1 MHRFSTRFRA
11 DFHFLEPV
19 NDQPYWRMS
28 FERQKVKVN
37 ETSRGLSF
45 DCAYLFQDASRSIT
59 RETRQASAILLKF
72 VNDEIR
78 RLFQIE
84 LWRKIGWMVCNVFVP
99 ELVPKTRI
107 YIYQNK
113 YTANREYD
121 IYSSTIWS
129 TSRNY
134 PREIK
139 RPIVYLPWQYL
150 HATNNRF
157 SKAWWGGR
165 VERHHQRSELV
176 ALWRVSKERKT
187 RGRQFCRAR
196 TQLRITRRNVARNR
210 AELVP
215 RPASSPTNFN
225 RGAASLF
232 AGS

>member
-1 MHRFSTRFRA
+1 MA
-11 DFHFLEPV
+11 KDWL
-19 NDQPYWRMS
+19 N
-28 FERQKVKVN
+28 
-37 ETSRGLSF
+37 GLHSM
-45 DCAYLFQDASRSIT
+45 YLFQNWSPKHVYTYIKINT
-59 RETRQASAILLKF
+59 LL
-72 VNDEIR
+72 
-78 RLFQIE
+78 IE
-84 LWRKIGWMVCNVFVP
+84 N
-99 ELVPKTRI
+99 
-107 YIYQNK
+107 
-113 YTANREYD
+113 

-139 RPIVYLPWQYL
+139 KPIVYLPWQYL

-157 SKAWWGGR
+157 SNAWWGGR

-187 RGRQFCRAR
+187 RGRQFRRAR

>member
-1 MHRFSTRFRA
+1 MA
-11 DFHFLEPV
+11 KDWL
-19 NDQPYWRMS
+19 N
-28 FERQKVKVN
+28 
-37 ETSRGLSF
+37 GLH
-45 DCAYLFQDASRSIT
+45 AMYLFQNWSPKHVYTYIKINT
-59 RETRQASAILLKF
+59 LL
-72 VNDEIR
+72 
-78 RLFQIE
+78 IE
-84 LWRKIGWMVCNVFVP
+84 N
-99 ELVPKTRI
+99 
-107 YIYQNK
+107 
-113 YTANREYD
+113 

-150 HATNNRF
+150 HARNNRF
-157 SKAWWGGR
+157 SNAIVRWGGR

-187 RGRQFCRAR
+187 RGRQFRRAR

>member
-28 FERQKVKVN
+28 FERQKAKVN

-45 DCAYLFQDASRSIT
+45 DCAYLFQDASIDYERNATSFCHSI
-59 RETRQASAILLKF
+59 
-72 VNDEIR
+72 EIR
-78 RLFQIE
+78 KRWNSTIVSDRIMAKDWLNGLHAMYLFQNWSPKHVYTYIKINTLLIE
-84 LWRKIGWMVCNVFVP
+84 N
-99 ELVPKTRI
+99 
-107 YIYQNK
+107 
-113 YTANREYD
+113 
-121 IYSSTIWS
+121 TIFIHQRS
-129 TSRNY
+129 DQ
-134 PREIK
+134 
-139 RPIVYLPWQYL
+139 LPGII
-150 HATNNRF
+150 HARLKGQSFTCPGNTYNRF
-157 SKAWWGGR
+157 SNAWWGGR

-187 RGRQFCRAR
+187 RGRQFRRAR